1 MGVQE
6 IADTLKDRVA
16 ASGFEKSI
24 RFDTGDDGVMVI
36 NQTSVTTVDGPADC
50 TIKLSLANLEGLV
63 DGTLNPTMAFM
74 QGKIKLEGDMAVAMA
89 LGKVLKP

>member
-6 IADTLKDRVA
+6 IADQLKDRVA

-24 RFDTGDDGVMVI
+24 RFDTGADGVMVI
-36 NQTSVTTVDGPADC
+36 NRTEVTTEDGPADC
-50 TIKLSLANLEGLV
+50 TIKLSLSDLEGLV
-63 DGTLNPTMAFM
+63 GGTLNPTMAFM
-74 QGKIKLEGDMAVAMA
+74 QGKLKLEGDMAVAMA